1 MQKPSEPK
9 DVTAVAAPNEPTNRR
24 RPIPFRLTSGFEIL
38 DQWSADAA
46 QVEKNIVHEVLFAL
60 AEKSAFANY
69 DVVDDVT
76 KTLEFFVLAGGELA
90 VKVRVHGLDSF
101 GIAYVGPTCDA
112 PGLDQAAPEAT
123 SSWPAAAVDTE
134 GSPL

>member
-1 MQKPSEPK
+1 M
-9 DVTAVAAPNEPTNRR
+9 AAPNKPTNRP
-24 RPIPFRLTSGFEIL
+24 RPIPFRLTSGLEIL
-38 DQWSADAA
+38 DQWSANAG

-76 KTLEFFVLAGGELA
+76 KTLEFFVLARGELT

-101 GIAYVGPTCDA
+101 GIVYVGPTCDA
-112 PGLDQAAPEAT
+112 PGLDQTAPEVTPAPA
-123 SSWPAAAVDTE
+123 SWPA
-134 GSPL
+134 